1 MTSETIAYQAIA
13 SSCRSMFLV
22 RQKPKTQIV
31 ETIACG
37 FFHKNYVKKYPKNYV
52 KSIENLK
59 MVHSEAFPNTKN
71 STINRTTQILQYP
84 KNSTGIAET
93 IVGKASSRT
102 RYSGLSVFCR
112 SVLSFRS
119 EDPRPSRVSKFLSF
133 LCFPIRKNMF
143 PSVFLL

>member
-1 MTSETIAYQAIA
+1 MASETIVYQAFP

-22 RQKPKTQIV
+22 RQKPKTRIV

-37 FFHKNYVKKYPKNYV
+37 FFHKKYVKKYLKNYV
-52 KSIENLK
+52 QSVKNVK
-59 MVHSEAFPNTKN
+59 TVHSEAFTNVKN

-84 KNSTGIAET
+84 KNSTEIAET
-93 IVGKASSRT
+93 IAGRASSRT

-112 SVLSFRS
+112 SVLLFRP
-119 EDPRPSRVSKFLSF
+119 EEPRPSRVSKFLSF